1 MKKKY
6 VKPISMVVVM
16 ADALCQTELKFGS
29 VVNGDTGKHIDK
41 VDIVNENESKDKY
54 KWDDTEW
61 GVD

>member
-16 ADALCQTELKFGS
+16 ADALCQAELKFGS
-29 VVNGDTGKHIDK
+29 VVKDGTGEHVDN

-54 KWDDTEW
+54 KWDETEW
-61 GVD
+61 GGD